1 MNRLIRLAVLALCLL
16 LLGSSLHAQNAA
28 SPNQVTVEKD
38 VVYGKGGT
46 QDMKLDM
53 ARPTGKGPFPAV
65 VCIHGGAW
73 TMGDRSDLSRPSGI
87 FGGKSLIELLAKEG
101 YVAATV
107 SYRLAPGAKFPAQ
120 IEDCKA
126 AVRFLRKHAEK
137 FAINPEK
144 IGAVG
149 FSAGGHLACLLGV
162 CRREDKLEGNGG
174 CEDCESSVQAVCS
187 FFGPTDLTGP
197 DMTNALVVKSI
208 MEPWLG
214 FNYKDNPEVYRK
226 ASPVCYVNKNCPP
239 FLFIHGTRDP
249 IVNLKHSNDLCQKLT
264 DFGISAKVI
273 EIKDAGHGWGGKNA
287 ELSLQ
292 KMLEFFRET
301 LK

>member
-1 MNRLIRLAVLALCLL
+1 MNRVWPVAFGCLGLL
-16 LLGSSLHAQNAA
+16 LVGGLYAQNTDT
-28 SPNQVTVEKD
+28 PKKLIVEKGI
-38 VVYGKGGT
+38 VYGKGGT
-46 QDMKLDM
+46 QDMKLDL
-53 ARPTGKGPFPAV
+53 ARPTGKGPFPAI

-73 TMGDRSDLSRPSGI
+73 TMGDRADLSRPTGF
-87 FGGKSLIELLAKEG
+87 FGGKSLIEMLAEEG

-107 SYRLAPGAKFPAQ
+107 SYRLAPAAKFPAQ

-137 FAINPEK
+137 YAINPDK

-162 CRREDKLEGNGG
+162 CRPEDNLEGMGG
-174 CEDCESSVQAVCS
+174 CEDCESAVQAVCS
-187 FFGPTDLTGP
+187 FFGPTDLTTP
-197 DMTNALVVKSI
+197 DMTNDLVVKSI

-214 FNYKDNPEVYRK
+214 FNFKDNPEVYRK
-226 ASPVCYVNKNCPP
+226 ASPVCYVNKKCPP

-249 IVNLKHSNDLCQKLT
+249 VVNLRHSHDLAKKLT
-264 DFGISAKVI
+264 ELGISAKVI
-273 EIKDAGHGWGGKNA
+273 EIKDAGHGWGGKNV
-287 ELSLQ
+287 ELSSQ